1 MRDQAEQ
8 TGSGHESGRGRAAA
22 DPAAAVGRLADIR
35 WLAAGCG
42 LLFGLKVW
50 FGFRLD
56 LYSDEVFYWLAATE
70 PAPAYSDLPFL
81 TALLAGVGS
90 ALDPGNPLATR
101 SLFLIG
107 GSLLPAVVYWLA
119 LPFAGRRDAL
129 QAAFLSIC
137 IPLGGFLG
145 LLAVPD
151 VPMLLCGLLSLG
163 CLDRALR
170 GDRTCYWLG
179 CGVFMALGLCTH
191 YRFILYPAGAF
202 AFLLFSWDT
211 HTAPLPSS
219 HAPYPSSGAPYPS
232 SGAPHPSSGDSY
244 PPSGA
249 KSQDLHGIAQGK
261 SEDTQGDS
269 ATTRRMTVIGNPQDT
284 HPAPARDTHHESA
297 FGRSRWRNP
306 GPWIAGGIA
315 ALGLLPL
322 AWANLSANLGSAS
335 FYFLERHPWQFDAT
349 GLLHIPI
356 QSLLVTP
363 PLYALLLYSAW
374 LTYKSNSED
383 TQGDSATTR
392 RMTVIGNPQDTHPA
406 SHAPYPSSG
415 DSYPPSGA
423 PYPSSG
429 APYPSSCAKS
439 QDLHGMARSKS
450 EDARGDSATTR
461 RMTVSGNPQ
470 DTHPAPARDT
480 HPADSRHAWLL
491 LWFSLPHL
499 LAYALLAP
507 WADASST
514 TAHWPLPGY
523 FPLLAFAPEA
533 LRRLRGWLLLHWQR
547 KPAEVAVGAIPAI
560 GFAGAVFALAGIGSQ
575 SWQTQLQPVLGEGVL
590 SEKMAG
596 WGEFN
601 ERSAR
606 LLTEEFEAAPAV
618 VTDNYYTMAQLQYAG
633 TASDAYTLDR
643 DKAVRDGRYRQLE
656 LWRRSEDAIR
666 QRAGEAM
673 LFITEDS
680 ALNVEQKHA
689 LVARACGL
697 VDALEQIDQLSLFN
711 GDKRFSFYRGQSIR
725 PADAAMAQPCP
736 YPPRAWIDQPTA
748 GATLSGVAV
757 ISGWAYNEDLGVAGI
772 RLYLDGEA
780 IGEAEY
786 GLPRPDVVEVTG
798 LRGEPNQPGLGFR
811 AIIDT
816 SAFEPGRH
824 ELAIGVIDSRG
835 FETGYGRREVNF
847 ANSQQ

>member
-8 TGSGHESGRGRAAA
+8 TSSGHESGRGRAAA

-81 TALLAGVGS
+81 TALLAGAGS

-170 GDRTCYWLG
+170 GNRTRYWLG

-211 HTAPLPSS
+211 H
-219 HAPYPSSGAPYPS
+219 
-232 SGAPHPSSGDSY
+232 
-244 PPSGA
+244 
-249 KSQDLHGIAQGK
+249 
-261 SEDTQGDS
+261 
-269 ATTRRMTVIGNPQDT
+269 
-284 HPAPARDTHHESA
+284 HESA
-297 FGRSRWRNP
+297 SGRSRWRNP
-306 GPWIAGGIA
+306 GPWIAGGVA

-335 FYFLERHPWQFDAT
+335 FYFLERHPWQFDTA

-392 RMTVIGNPQDTHPA
+392 RMTVIGNPQDTHPS
-406 SHAPYPSSG
+406 SH
-415 DSYPPSGA
+415 A

-450 EDARGDSATTR
+450 EDARGDSATTRRMTVSGNPQDTHPASHDPYPSSGDSYPPSGDSYPSSGAPYLSSCAKSQDLHGMARSKSEDTQGDSATTR

-523 FPLLAFAPEA
+523 FPLLVFAPEA
-533 LRRLRGWLLLHWQR
+533 LRRLRGRLLRHWRR

-560 GFAGAVFALAGIGSQ
+560 GFAGAVLALAGIGSQ
-575 SWQTQLQPVLGEGVL
+575 SWQIQLQPVLGDGVL

-601 ERSAR
+601 ERSVR
-606 LLTEEFEAAPAV
+606 LLAEDFEAAPAV
-618 VTDNYYTMAQLQYAG
+618 VTDNYYTMAQLQYAD
-633 TASDAYTLDR
+633 TADDAYTLDR

-656 LWRRSEDAIR
+656 LWQRSEDAIR

-680 ALNVEQKHA
+680 ALDVEQKHA

-725 PADAAMAQPCP
+725 PAGAAMAQPCP
-736 YPPRAWIDQPTA
+736 YPPRAWIDQPSA

-811 AIIDT
+811 ASIDT
-816 SAFEPGRH
+816 SAFGPGRH
-824 ELAIGVIDSRG
+824 ELAIGIIDSRG